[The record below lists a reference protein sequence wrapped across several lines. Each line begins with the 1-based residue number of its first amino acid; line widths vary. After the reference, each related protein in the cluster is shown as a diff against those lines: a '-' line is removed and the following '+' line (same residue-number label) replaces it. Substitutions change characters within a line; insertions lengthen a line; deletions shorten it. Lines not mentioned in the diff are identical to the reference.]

1 MTIASLLTEPS
12 FVKGG
17 IRIVHFIGLALGLGT
32 ATLLDLMMVRFMLRR
47 KIRRSHVQAF
57 EFGTKV
63 VTAGLV
69 MLWISGLAFL
79 VYYWAFD
86 PEKLGNPKI
95 WAKLSVVGVLTIN
108 AVFLHKAVLPVVE
121 QQVGRTLFDGL
132 SLYQRVLMVVGG
144 ATSVTCW
151 YVPVAL
157 ATIPQFNNSMPANQ
171 IWAMFCALLIAN
183 NGLAIG
189 AFFGIGPLVERFTRR
204 PMRGLSHSGPRENA
218 VSEIEVAGRQRDEP
232 GQFDLEVG
240 SAVAIDVA
248 NDDGLVAGG
257 TSRILL

>member
-1 MTIASLLTEPS
+1 MTIASLLAEPS

-17 IRIVHFIGLALGLGT
+17 IRIVHFIGLGLGLGT
-32 ATLLDLMMVRFMLRR
+32 ATFLDLMMMRFMLRQ

-95 WAKLSVVGVLTIN
+95 WAKLSVVGVLTVN

-121 QQVGRTLFDGL
+121 QQVARTLFDGL

-183 NGLAIG
+183 NALAIVG
-189 AFFGIGPLVERFTRR
+189 FFCIGPLARFARR
-204 PMRGLSHSGPRENA
+204 PMRALRGSRLRPTSA
-218 VSEIEVAGRQRDEP
+218 SEIEIAGRERDEP

-240 SAVAIDVA
+240 NAVAIDVA
-248 NDDGLVAGG
+248 NDEGLVAGG
-257 TSRILL
+257 AGRILL